1 MSLSK
6 LLLRLSQCGSDV
18 SNSFQIKLFNGI
30 SDIGGLDF
38 YASEQL
44 IVQNVGYGEF
54 SEYFDISTQTDEIVV
69 KESGTNNNIGSYG
82 VEIAQRTG
90 TVWYSIRLRLLQ
102 QRAAFC
108 AI

>member
-1 MSLSK
+1 MLAVSQVHWKIKMSLSK
-6 LLLRLSQCGSDV
+6 LLLRLSQGGSDV

-69 KESGTNNNIGSYG
+69 KESGTKIIWGHT
-82 VEIAQRTG
+82 A
-90 TVWYSIRLRLLQ
+90 WK
-102 QRAAFC
+102 
-108 AI
+108 

>member
-1 MSLSK
+1 MENQNEPLKIAITSLSG
-6 LLLRLSQCGSDV
+6 GSDV

-69 KESGTNNNIGSYG
+69 RKVVQTI
-82 VEIAQRTG
+82 I
-90 TVWYSIRLRLLQ
+90 
-102 QRAAFC
+102 
-108 AI
+108 